1 MKNNRTHNYVKN
13 TNRSNPH
20 EKNKLT
26 TKQYLEL
33 LDKLLRVP
41 TQPGEKK

>member
-1 MKNNRTHNYVKN
+1 MKKPTHNYVKRALN
-13 TNRSNPH
+13 NPH

-26 TKQYLEL
+26 AKQYLEL

-41 TQPGEKK
+41 AQPGEKK